1 MTDSMTVQRDDVE
14 RESILGRPAAV
25 VCDMDGLLVD
35 SERMERRVWQR
46 VARELAIDLSDE
58 RFATFVGHSGD
69 RNDALLRH
77 YFGEDFDVPRFRSM
91 CHRGFR
97 ELVESEGVAMRP
109 GAREWLA
116 FVSDLGIPL
125 GLATSSGPAAVRER
139 LGDVLHLF
147 AAIATRADVEHGKPH
162 PDLYL
167 EAVRRLGIA
176 PATAIAIEDSP
187 AGTQAALAA
196 GMQVVVIPDLIQ
208 PPEDLAPQL
217 AAVFPS
223 LDALREAVASSWPAA
238 PVRAPRPAPLPTAR
252 DTTG

>member
-1 MTDSMTVQRDDVE
+1 MSARHHIE
-14 RESILGRPAAV
+14 RTATLPRPAAV

-35 SERMERRVWQR
+35 SERMERRVWQL
-46 VARELAIDLSDE
+46 VARELEIELSDE

-77 YFGEDFDVPRFRSM
+77 YFGEDFDVPRFRM
-91 CHRGFR
+91 KCHRGFR

-116 FVSDLGIPL
+116 FVSELGIPL
-125 GLATSSGPAAVRER
+125 GLATSSGPAAVQER

-147 AAIATRADVEHGKPH
+147 AAVATRADVEHGKPH

-167 EAVRRLGIA
+167 EAAKRLNIQ

-196 GMQVVVIPDLIQ
+196 GMQVVVVPDLIE
-208 PPEDLAPQL
+208 PPSDLAPQL

-223 LDALREAVASSWPAA
+223 LDALREAVAPRWTPVPSASNGKVSS
-238 PVRAPRPAPLPTAR
+238 
-252 DTTG
+252 

>member
-1 MTDSMTVQRDDVE
+1 MSLTR
-14 RESILGRPAAV
+14 RPSAV

-46 VARELAIDLSDE
+46 VAQELRIELSDE

-77 YFGEDFDVPRFRSM
+77 YFGEAFDVPRFRAM
-91 CHRGFR
+91 CHRGMHD
-97 ELVESEGVAMRP
+97 LVEREGVTLRP

-116 FVSDLGIPL
+116 FVAALGIPL
-125 GLATSSGPAAVRER
+125 GLATSSGPAAVQER
-139 LGDVLHLF
+139 LGDLLHVF
-147 AAIATRADVEHGKPH
+147 AAVATRADVEHGKPH

-167 EAVRRLGIA
+167 EAARRLGIA
-176 PATAIAIEDSP
+176 PETAVAVEDSP

-196 GMQVVVIPDLIQ
+196 GMRVVVVPDLVM
-208 PPEDLAPQL
+208 PPDDLAPQL

-223 LDALREAVASSWPAA
+223 LDALREAVAPMW
-238 PVRAPRPAPLPTAR
+238 APRES
-252 DTTG
+252 TTQAAS

>member
-1 MTDSMTVQRDDVE
+1 MTDRMTAQPDAVD
-14 RESILGRPAAV
+14 RELSLPRPAAV
-25 VCDMDGLLVD
+25 ICDMDGLLVD
-35 SERMERRVWQR
+35 SERMERRVWQL
-46 VARELAIDLSDE
+46 VARELAIELSDE

-77 YFGEDFDVPRFRSM
+77 YFGEAFDVPRFRMM

-116 FVSDLGIPL
+116 FVSGLGIPL
-125 GLATSSGPAAVRER
+125 GLATSSGPAAVQER

-147 AAIATRADVEHGKPH
+147 AAVATRADVEHGKPH

-167 EAVRRLGIA
+167 EAARRLGIQ

-196 GMQVVVIPDLIQ
+196 GMSVVVVPDLIA

-217 AAVFPS
+217 AALFPS
-223 LDALREAVASSWPAA
+223 LDALREAVAPVWEGVSS
-238 PVRAPRPAPLPTAR
+238 R
-252 DTTG
+252 

>member
-1 MTDSMTVQRDDVE
+1 M
-14 RESILGRPAAV
+14 SISRRPAAV

-46 VARELAIDLSDE
+46 VAQELGIDLSDE

-77 YFGEDFDVPRFRSM
+77 YFGEAFDVPRFRAM
-91 CHRGFR
+91 CHRGMHD
-97 ELVESEGVAMRP
+97 LVEREGVTLRP

-116 FVSDLGIPL
+116 FVSTLDIPL
-125 GLATSSGPAAVRER
+125 GLATSSGPAAVQER
-139 LGDVLHLF
+139 LGDLLHVF
-147 AAIATRADVEHGKPH
+147 AAVATRADVEHGKPH

-167 EAVRRLGIA
+167 EAARRLGIA
-176 PATAIAIEDSP
+176 PETAVAVEDSP

-196 GMQVVVIPDLIQ
+196 GMRVVVVPDLVM
-208 PPEDLAPQL
+208 PPDDLAPQL

-223 LDALREAVASSWPAA
+223 LDALREAVASAW
-238 PVRAPRPAPLPTAR
+238 APRES
-252 DTTG
+252 TTRATS

>member
-1 MTDSMTVQRDDVE
+1 MSARHHIE
-14 RESILGRPAAV
+14 RTATLPRPAAV

-35 SERMERRVWQR
+35 SERMERRVWQL
-46 VARELAIDLSDE
+46 VARELEIELSDE

-77 YFGEDFDVPRFRSM
+77 YFGEDFDVPRFRMM

-116 FVSDLGIPL
+116 FVSELGIPL
-125 GLATSSGPAAVRER
+125 GLATSSGPAAVQER

-147 AAIATRADVEHGKPH
+147 AAVATRADVEHGKPH

-167 EAVRRLGIA
+167 EAAKRLGIQ

-196 GMQVVVIPDLIQ
+196 RMQVVVVPDLIE
-208 PPEDLAPQL
+208 PPSDLAPQL

-223 LDALREAVASSWPAA
+223 LDALREAVAPRWTPVPSASNGKVSS
-238 PVRAPRPAPLPTAR
+238 
-252 DTTG
+252 

>member
-1 MTDSMTVQRDDVE
+1 MSARMSARHDTVDI
-14 RESILGRPAAV
+14 ESISDRPAAV

-35 SERMERRVWQR
+35 SERMERRVWQL
-46 VARELAIDLSDE
+46 VARELEIELSDE

-77 YFGEDFDVPRFRSM
+77 YFGEDFDVPRFRMM

-116 FVSDLGIPL
+116 FVSELGIPL
-125 GLATSSGPAAVRER
+125 GLATSSGPAAVQER

-147 AAIATRADVEHGKPH
+147 AAVATRADVEHGKPH

-167 EAVRRLGIA
+167 EAAKRLGIQ

-196 GMQVVVIPDLIQ
+196 GMQVVVVPDLIE
-208 PPEDLAPQL
+208 PPSDLAPQL

-223 LDALREAVASSWPAA
+223 LDALREAVAPRWT
-238 PVRAPRPAPLPTAR
+238 PVPSASNGKVPS
-252 DTTG
+252 

>member
-1 MTDSMTVQRDDVE
+1 M
-14 RESILGRPAAV
+14 SISSRPSAV

-35 SERMERRVWQR
+35 SERMERRVWRR
-46 VARELAIDLSDE
+46 VAQELGIELSDE

-77 YFGEDFDVPRFRSM
+77 YFGEAFDVPRFREM
-91 CHRGFR
+91 CHRGFHD
-97 ELVESEGVAMRP
+97 LVQREGVTLRP

-116 FVSDLGIPL
+116 FVSALGIPL
-125 GLATSSGPAAVRER
+125 GLATSSGPSAVQER

-147 AAIATRADVEHGKPH
+147 AAVATRADVEHGKPH

-167 EAVRRLGIA
+167 EAAKRLGIA
-176 PATAIAIEDSP
+176 PGTALAVEDSP

-196 GMQVVVIPDLIQ
+196 GMRVVVIPDLVV
-208 PPEDLAPQL
+208 PPEDIRPRL

-223 LDALREAVASSWPAA
+223 LDALRETVAEGWATP
-238 PVRAPRPAPLPTAR
+238 
-252 DTTG
+252 

>member
-1 MTDSMTVQRDDVE
+1 M
-14 RESILGRPAAV
+14 SITRRPAAV

-46 VARELAIDLSDE
+46 VAQELDIDLSDE

-77 YFGEDFDVPRFRSM
+77 YLGEAFDVPRFRAM
-91 CHRGFR
+91 CHRGMHD
-97 ELVESEGVAMRP
+97 LVEREGVTLRP

-116 FVSDLGIPL
+116 FVSALDIPL

-139 LGDVLHLF
+139 LGDLLHVF
-147 AAIATRADVEHGKPH
+147 AAVATRADVEHGKPH

-167 EAVRRLGIA
+167 EAARRLGIA
-176 PATAIAIEDSP
+176 PETGFAVEDSP

-196 GMQVVVIPDLIQ
+196 GMRVVVVPDLVM
-208 PPEDLAPQL
+208 PPDDLAPRL

-223 LDALREAVASSWPAA
+223 LHALREAVASAW
-238 PVRAPRPAPLPTAR
+238 APRASPTRA
-252 DTTG
+252 TS

>member
-1 MTDSMTVQRDDVE
+1 VSARTDNVE
-14 RESILGRPAAV
+14 AESILNRPAAV

-35 SERMERRVWQR
+35 SERMERRVWQL
-46 VARELAIDLSDE
+46 VARELEIELSDE

-77 YFGEDFDVPRFRSM
+77 YFGEEFDVPRFRMM

-116 FVSDLGIPL
+116 FVSELGIPL
-125 GLATSSGPAAVRER
+125 GLATSSGPAAVQER
-139 LGDVLHLF
+139 LADVLHLF
-147 AAIATRADVEHGKPH
+147 AAVATRADVEHGKPH

-167 EAVRRLGIA
+167 EAAKRLGIQ

-196 GMQVVVIPDLIQ
+196 GMQVVVVPDLIE
-208 PPEDLAPQL
+208 PPSDLAPQL

-223 LDALREAVASSWPAA
+223 LDALREAVAPRWT
-238 PVRAPRPAPLPTAR
+238 PVPSASNGKVPS
-252 DTTG
+252 

>member
-1 MTDSMTVQRDDVE
+1 MTDRMTAQPDDVE
-14 RESILGRPAAV
+14 RESILTRPAAV

-35 SERMERRVWQR
+35 SERMERRVWQL
-46 VARELAIDLSDE
+46 AAQELGIELSDE

-69 RNDALLRH
+69 RNDSLLRH
-77 YFGEDFDVPRFRSM
+77 YFGEDFDVPNFRSM

-116 FVSDLGIPL
+116 FVSGLGIPL
-125 GLATSSGPAAVRER
+125 GLATSSGPVAVQER

-147 AAIATRADVEHGKPH
+147 AAVATRADVEHGKPH

-167 EAVRRLGIA
+167 EAARRLGIA
-176 PATAIAIEDSP
+176 PETALAVEDSP

-196 GMQVVVIPDLIQ
+196 GMQVVVIPDLIA
-208 PPEDLAPQL
+208 PPDDLAPQL
-217 AAVFPS
+217 AAVYPS
-223 LDALREAVASSWPAA
+223 LDALREAVTRWWTLAPAA
-238 PVRAPRPAPLPTAR
+238 MNGQAHS
-252 DTTG
+252 

>member
-1 MTDSMTVQRDDVE
+1 M
-14 RESILGRPAAV
+14 SITRRPAAV

-46 VARELAIDLSDE
+46 VAQELDIDLSDE

-77 YFGEDFDVPRFRSM
+77 YFGEAFDVPRFRAM
-91 CHRGFR
+91 CHRGMHD
-97 ELVESEGVAMRP
+97 LVEREGVTLRP

-116 FVSDLGIPL
+116 FVSALDIPL

-139 LGDVLHLF
+139 LGDLLHVF
-147 AAIATRADVEHGKPH
+147 AAVATRADVEHGKPH

-167 EAVRRLGIA
+167 EAARRLGIA
-176 PATAIAIEDSP
+176 PETGIAVEDSP

-196 GMQVVVIPDLIQ
+196 GMRVVVVPDLVM
-208 PPEDLAPQL
+208 PPDDLAPRL

-223 LDALREAVASSWPAA
+223 LHALREAVASAW
-238 PVRAPRPAPLPTAR
+238 APRASPTRA
-252 DTTG
+252 TS